1 MSDTSVIWEL
11 AKGFISRFGYAAI
24 PPTQELNIEKFSDI
38 PDLIKKVRA
47 LKYGPK
53 ITIAGGDIDAV
64 TTKYMAG
71 YSGRPPYGYSEAI
84 FMEFGNKIPSHQKIR
99 EEMIQLKNLKPHDSL
114 ICTLQE
120 RVIDKCCARSVT
132 QSENLVEYYVGSLLK
147 EVKVTELTCKVRA
160 GEEVQRKVLQKI
172 ADSYLNYYEKTT
184 DMEIVKDCIRS
195 LVQAEG
201 NECELKKVIGSRI
214 LTIWF
219 IAEAFRYP
227 PMMFYSM
234 LLLHLFVNNELT
246 EEELNEALHPSEGST
261 EKAQFYCYVR
271 ETENFKE
278 CTCPHNQKY
287 IRSNESRYGETID
300 EMEARKTWLL
310 QKLQKSIRKNIDK
323 YGHPEEE
330 CVALSAT
337 VFKALIS
344 KYLTICIGE
353 KTLEDHPVDLDELL
367 KFSLRSGGQLAPI
380 G

>member
-1 MSDTSVIWEL
+1 
-11 AKGFISRFGYAAI
+11 
-24 PPTQELNIEKFSDI
+24 Q
-38 PDLIKKVRA
+38 
-47 LKYGPK
+47 
-53 ITIAGGDIDAV
+53 
-64 TTKYMAG
+64 
-71 YSGRPPYGYSEAI
+71 
-84 FMEFGNKIPSHQKIR
+84 IR
-99 EEMIQLKNLKPHDSL
+99 EEMDKLRKSHPKDSL
-114 ICTLQE
+114 ICALQDAASAQATSIVDSNVDFCLEKIERPPWMTLSEVFRGLQFK
-120 RVIDKCCARSVT
+120 VIQHMAPTIRNWMIYAGKI
-132 QSENLVEYYVGSLLK
+132 
-147 EVKVTELTCKVRA
+147 TEDAL
-160 GEEVQRKVLQKI
+160 
-172 ADSYLNYYEKTT
+172 
-184 DMEIVKDCIRS
+184 
-195 LVQAEG
+195 EG
-201 NECELKKVIGSRI
+201 FMWTGKRDCELSKVIGSRI